1 MSLCRKTCLL
11 ALFACLLGGC
21 YEDTAEITLNSDG
34 SGTIKQKLVLSERF
48 LVSISESRGSRS
60 APAPQKEELAKEIG
74 SAIEITSITQKD
86 LPDGARVI
94 ELEGKFGSAKQFF
107 LSEYCQ
113 KQIKLRIAP
122 AGEAKA
128 AIHCDMQQSD
138 SGGPSLTQLYGLA
151 KGLHI
156 RRTITLPAKIEK
168 SNGEPAK
175 AKNAVSW
182 ATDLRNKEGLA
193 RTKTFLKGPDKG
205 KGLAIFDASGL
216 TFSLPLKLATAPDA
230 PAAEPKTQ
238 KQPGKPVAKVTWISV
253 QRAKKTDG
261 TDIPKQSFTEIGV
274 ELTWDPNHR
283 PVRYNTPVLL
293 SLSDDRG
300 EDLVTSDEPSV
311 FGGKIYDYLK
321 SKEIKL
327 KEKAPSA
334 NAGKLTNLE
343 GYVEVVTDVVTESIV
358 LENVQALAGKDSTGN
373 PVLDK
378 LKFKIKS
385 IKNGTLRISIDES
398 IQKITSLFMIKDDG
412 TKIKKRSSGGGAG
425 NWSYGFDEDISK
437 ISKCEL
443 EVVVDETTV
452 KVPFSLKEISL
463 P

>member
-1 MSLCRKTCLL
+1 MSLFRKTCLL

-60 APAPQKEELAKEIG
+60 APAPQKEDLVKEIG

-94 ELEGKFGSAKQFF
+94 ELEGKFGSAEQFF

-128 AIHCDMQQSD
+128 AIYCEMQESD
-138 SGGPSLTQLYGLA
+138 AGGPSLTQLYGLA

-156 RRTITLPAKIEK
+156 RRTVILPAKIEK
-168 SNGEPAK
+168 SNGEVAK
-175 AKNAVSW
+175 AKNVVSW

-193 RTKTFLKGPDKG
+193 RTEAFLKGPDEG
-205 KGLAIFDASGL
+205 KGLAVFDASGL
-216 TFSLPLKLATAPDA
+216 TFSLPLKLASAPDA
-230 PAAEPKTQ
+230 PGEEPKIQ
-238 KQPGKPVAKVTWISV
+238 KQPGKPAAKVIWISV

-283 PVRYNTPVLL
+283 PARYNTPVLL

-300 EDLVTSDEPSV
+300 EDLVTSEEPSV
-311 FGGKIYDYLK
+311 FQGKIYDHQK

-327 KEKAPSA
+327 REKAPSRD
-334 NAGKLTNLE
+334 AGKLKDLE
-343 GYVEVVTDVVTESIV
+343 GYVEVITDVVKKSVV
-358 LENVQALAGKDSTGN
+358 LDNVQALAGKDATGN

-378 LKFKIKS
+378 LNFKIKS
-385 IKNGTLRISIDES
+385 IKDRTLRISIDES
-398 IQKITSLFMIKDDG
+398 TQKITSLFMIKDDG
-412 TKIKKRSSGGGAG
+412 TKVKQRSSGGWAG
-425 NWSYGFDEDISK
+425 DWSYGFDEDISK
-437 ISKCEL
+437 IAKCEL
-443 EVVVDETTV
+443 EVVVGESIV